1 MTSNEIELR
10 KPPHS
15 RETEQSVLGG
25 LLINNSV
32 WEYVAEIVTPD
43 DFYFKDNRFIFQAI
57 QKKLDANDACDV
69 VILSEYFEKSNNS
82 GDVGGLA
89 YLGSLVNNTPGA
101 SNIKSYAEIVRERS
115 DLRKLINMGNEAAEL
130 ALNPGEL
137 KSLDIIEKT
146 EQQLFNIADKRHKT
160 SSGFSDN
167 NELLKEAIDDI
178 EEMFQSD
185 KEHTGLETG
194 FKDFD
199 KLTSGLQPADL
210 VIIAGRPSMG
220 KTSLSINIAE
230 NTAMAGTKVAIFSL
244 EMPKKQLTI
253 RMLSSVG
260 TIHQTRL
267 KGGKLVDE
275 DWSKLADAAGKLN
288 EASYFIDDTAALSP
302 NEIRSRLRRLN
313 RKHDIDLVVIDYI
326 QLMRI
331 PSINTSTSR
340 VNEVSQISLALKG
353 IAKEFNIPVIALSQL
368 NRNLEQR
375 PNKRPVMSD
384 LRESG
389 GLEQDADL
397 IAFIYRDE
405 VYNEESQDKGM
416 AELIIAKQRNGPLGT
431 VRLNFQ
437 GEYSRFRNLTQEW

>member
-1 MTSNEIELR
+1 M
-10 KPPHS
+10 
-15 RETEQSVLGG
+15 
-25 LLINNSV
+25 
-32 WEYVAEIVTPD
+32 
-43 DFYFKDNRFIFQAI
+43 
-57 QKKLDANDACDV
+57 
-69 VILSEYFEKSNNS
+69 
-82 GDVGGLA
+82 
-89 YLGSLVNNTPGA
+89 NNTPGA

-185 KEHTGLETG
+185 KEHTGLATG
-194 FKDFD
+194 FNDFD

-253 RMLSSVG
+253 RMFASVG

-275 DWSKLADAAGKLN
+275 DWSKLAEATGKLN
-288 EASYFIDDTAALSP
+288 QASYFIDDTAALSP

-313 RKHDIDLVVIDYI
+313 RKHDIGLVVIDYI

-405 VYNEESQDKGM
+405 VYNEESPDKGM